1 MSDERLILITDSTGA
16 SLKRWSVSLRT
27 LRRMALVAILL
38 GIAALGCLVHSV
50 LLHPKA
56 SETTALKRENTRLMN
71 ALEQRRNE
79 RAGLLN
85 ADWKLSAIKR
95 VGSGESLVS
104 VAQSRSIPR
113 SRSWSAQKTPWS
125 QKQSLDPWSR
135 STATTSSMSDRLL
148 RP

>member
-16 SLKRWSVSLRT
+16 SLKRWSVSRYASSYGT
-27 LRRMALVAILL
+27 CCYTPRNRSVRMF
-38 GIAALGCLVHSV
+38 GSQCSP
-50 LLHPKA
+50 HPKA

-95 VGSGESLVS
+95 RLWRESSLGS
-104 VAQSRSIPR
+104 SIPLDT
-113 SRSWSAQKTPWS
+113 SLTKLVGAEDPLS

-135 STATTSSMSDRLL
+135 STATTSASMSDRLL